1 MDKDKRGEKYAT
13 TKEEGRI
20 FFRKNSN
27 DVHLQNSEE
36 NGSSG
41 KLFGVRNVC
50 LFLKGRNGDQ
60 SPLPSCIYR
69 E

>member
-1 MDKDKRGEKYAT
+1 M
-13 TKEEGRI
+13 KEEGRI

-41 KLFGVRNVC
+41 RLSRVRNVYF
-50 LFLKGRNGDQ
+50 FLKGRNGDQ

-69 E
+69 V